1 MSTAVLLWES
11 LQHERRL
18 FSADRLLLIVTL
30 ILLAAIGYALGD
42 SHAWVARQNQAIS
55 TARAEEVARL
65 QENRAALAAIQ
76 AGTQRAPSVFR
87 DPANPLW
94 VGKRLAATHAVL
106 PPTAL
111 AATSIG
117 QSDLNPPYVTVSSDG
132 RETFA
137 FNEEIENPANLLIG
151 HFDLAF
157 VVIFLLPLVVIALSY
172 NVLSAEREQG
182 TLALCLSN
190 PIRLGTLLFGKLLFR
205 AVLVLGLTV
214 GITAAGLWMGGV
226 PLAANSAPLLAWAL
240 LVVAYGCFWF
250 ALGAAVNVLGRD
262 SAQNALILAGA
273 WVVLLL
279 MLPTLGSVAVNVAYP
294 LPSRAEMVNTLRTVQ
309 TDAKRESDAMQTRYE
324 QEHAQTSGAGAP
336 AGGAAEQA
344 SRRMAVQ
351 QAAAARA
358 ASVMDR
364 HDEQRL
370 RQLNAVAGLRFMSP
384 AILMQEALNDI
395 AGTGEAR
402 YRHYQ
407 AQVDRFSGQWRDFF
421 APRVEKN
428 TALIVDD
435 YDRFPRFQ
443 YAEQSLGEWST
454 ALPTALAGLLI
465 PAALLGMFAA
475 YRARS
480 YAINS

>member
-1 MSTAVLLWES
+1 MTTTALLWES
-11 LQHERRL
+11 LLHERRL

-42 SHAWVARQNQAIS
+42 GHAWVAKQNQAIS
-55 TARAEEVARL
+55 TARTEEIARL
-65 QENRAALAAIQ
+65 QENRTALAAIE

-87 DPANPLW
+87 DPANPFW
-94 VGKRLAATHAVL
+94 VGKRLAANAVGGS
-106 PPTAL
+106 TAWV
-111 AATSIG
+111 ATSIG

-132 RETFA
+132 KETFA

-157 VVIFLLPLVVIALSY
+157 VVIFLLPLVIIALSY

-214 GITAAGLWMGGV
+214 GITAVGLWMGGV

-273 WVVLLL
+273 WVVFLLV
-279 MLPTLGSVAVNVAYP
+279 LPTLGSVAVNVAYP
-294 LPSRAEMVNTLRTVQ
+294 LPSRAEMVNTLRAVQ
-309 TDAKRESDAMQTRYE
+309 TDAKWESNALQARFE
-324 QEHAQTSGAGAP
+324 QEHAQASSTGTP
-336 AGGAAEQA
+336 ARGAAEQA
-344 SRRMAVQ
+344 SSRMAVQ

-358 ASVMDR
+358 ASVMAR

-370 RQLNAVAGLRFMSP
+370 RQLSAVAGLRFLSP

-421 APRVEKN
+421 MPRVEKN
-428 TALIVDD
+428 TALTVDD

-443 YAEQSLGEWST
+443 YAEQSVGEWSA
-454 ALPTALAGLLI
+454 ALPAVLAGLLI

-475 YRARS
+475 SRARG
-480 YAINS
+480 YATN